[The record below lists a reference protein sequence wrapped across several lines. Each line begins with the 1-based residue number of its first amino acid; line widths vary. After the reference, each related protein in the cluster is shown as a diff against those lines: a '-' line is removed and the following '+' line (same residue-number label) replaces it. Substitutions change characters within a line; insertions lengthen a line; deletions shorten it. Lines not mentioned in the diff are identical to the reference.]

1 MRDGT
6 RTSGSNPLPFDRDQC
21 FSRMHCLDSPP
32 YLEHG
37 NGANDMALLIW
48 QEDLNTGIEIID
60 MQHQRIVEMIN
71 RLHVTQKSMERL
83 AIADVID
90 ELVDYTLSHFA
101 FEEEL
106 MEEAGY
112 PFCAAHKRVH
122 EVFTKRVSEYRMR
135 FEAGEDVTD
144 ELKSMLSR
152 WLFNHIRSD
161 DKAYA
166 ESVKRHLNRFVREHE
181 QGGWL
186 SRTVRRLFG

>member
-1 MRDGT
+1 MT
-6 RTSGSNPLPFDRDQC
+6 
-21 FSRMHCLDSPP
+21 
-32 YLEHG
+32 
-37 NGANDMALLIW
+37 LLIW
-48 QEDLNTGIEIID
+48 QDDMDTGIDIID
-60 MQHQRIVEMIN
+60 GQHRRIVEMIN
-71 RLHVTQKSMERL
+71 HLHITQKSMERF
-83 AIADVID
+83 AVGEVID

-135 FEAGEDVTD
+135 FQAGEDVVD

-152 WLFNHIRSD
+152 WLFNHIRND
-161 DKAYA
+161 DRAYS
-166 ESVKRHLNRFVREHE
+166 EQVRRHLDRFAREHE

-186 SRTVRRLFG
+186 ARTVKRLFH

>member
-1 MRDGT
+1 
-6 RTSGSNPLPFDRDQC
+6 
-21 FSRMHCLDSPP
+21 
-32 YLEHG
+32 
-37 NGANDMALLIW
+37 MALLIW

-186 SRTVRRLFG
+186 SRTVRRLFD

>member
-1 MRDGT
+1 
-6 RTSGSNPLPFDRDQC
+6 
-21 FSRMHCLDSPP
+21 
-32 YLEHG
+32 
-37 NGANDMALLIW
+37 MALLLW
-48 QEDLNTGIEIID
+48 QDNLNTGIQVID
-60 MQHQRIVEMIN
+60 DQHRRIVEMIN
-71 RLHVTQKSMERL
+71 QLHAAQTGGSQLVVAE
-83 AIADVID
+83 VID

-135 FEAGEDVTD
+135 FQAGEDVVD

-161 DKAYA
+161 DRAYA
-166 ESVKRHLNRFVREHE
+166 DSVKQHLNRFAREHQ

-186 SRTVRRLFG
+186 KRTMGRLFG

>member
-1 MRDGT
+1 
-6 RTSGSNPLPFDRDQC
+6 
-21 FSRMHCLDSPP
+21 
-32 YLEHG
+32 
-37 NGANDMALLIW
+37 
-48 QEDLNTGIEIID
+48 
-60 MQHQRIVEMIN
+60 MIN